1 MTFRKIVFVSNLNDK
16 ACSERILRAANLAKL
31 EIEFST
37 FTLPVAHDILSR
49 KYGAV
54 IVDIEHEPKMGN
66 FLHNI
71 VRVKRGLVPF
81 IMFSENVILL
91 DQYASKKIDPT
102 VSDERFANYLY
113 RSVEFYE
120 KTIEF
125 EKEFY
130 DRFEEIKHLTG
141 DELKVA
147 EEALRKEIW
156 ERKFSELEE
165 KESLEDPENKN
176 IHKLEI
182 VKNENHTSSIS
193 P

>member
-1 MTFRKIVFVSNLNDK
+1 
-16 ACSERILRAANLAKL
+16 
-31 EIEFST
+31 
-37 FTLPVAHDILSR
+37 
-49 KYGAV
+49 
-54 IVDIEHEPKMGN
+54 
-66 FLHNI
+66 
-71 VRVKRGLVPF
+71 
-81 IMFSENVILL
+81 MFSENVILL

-165 KESLEDPENKN
+165 KESLEDPVNKN